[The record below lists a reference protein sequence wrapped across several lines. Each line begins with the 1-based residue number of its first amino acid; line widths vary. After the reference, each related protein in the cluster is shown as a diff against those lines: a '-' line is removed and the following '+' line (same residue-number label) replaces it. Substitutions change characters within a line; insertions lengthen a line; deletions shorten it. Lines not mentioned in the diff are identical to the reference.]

1 MAGEF
6 GDFVNLKRKGRGVG
20 GSDVL
25 LRDLAEAIGISVSYL
40 SDILKGR
47 RSLPDMNQLDA
58 IARVL
63 SLSAEEKDEMLDL
76 VGRERREAAPDLP
89 EYIMDTRIPHVRTAL
104 RKASKKGLGDDFWKR
119 IAEKI
124 DEEE

>member
-6 GDFVNLKRKGRGVG
+6 GAFVNQKRKGRGAG

-47 RSLPDMNQLDA
+47 RSLPDMKQLDA
-58 IARVL
+58 IAKIL
-63 SLSAEEKDEMLDL
+63 SLSPDEKEECWTWSVES
-76 VGRERREAAPDLP
+76 V
-89 EYIMDTRIPHVRTAL
+89 V
-104 RKASKKGLGDDFWKR
+104 KR
-119 IAEKI
+119 PLIYQATLWC
-124 DEEE
+124 

>member
-63 SLSAEEKDEMLDL
+63 YLSAEEKDEMLDL

-89 EYIMDTRIPHVRTAL
+89 EYIMDTRLPHVRTAL

-119 IAEKI
+119 IAERI